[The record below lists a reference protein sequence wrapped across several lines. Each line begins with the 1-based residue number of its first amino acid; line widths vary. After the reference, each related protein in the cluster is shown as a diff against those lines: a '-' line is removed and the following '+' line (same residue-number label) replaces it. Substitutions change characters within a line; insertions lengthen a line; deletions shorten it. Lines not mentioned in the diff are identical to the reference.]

1 MRHVQ
6 HPSNNTVFGA
16 PPGVDHDEC
25 TSLPA
30 TRVTYDNGQKA
41 ILSYWLPST
50 EEKIAILAGKPIVLS
65 LWGQT
70 MVPVSLQVEGVEE

>member
-1 MRHVQ
+1 MKYTQ
-6 HPSNNTVFGA
+6 HPSNNTVYGA
-16 PPGVDHDEC
+16 PQGVSIEEC
-25 TSLPA
+25 GALPA

-41 ILSYWLPST
+41 ILSYWLPS
-50 EEKIAILAGKPIVLS
+50 EAEKAAILAGKPIVLS